1 MRNTKLSA
9 VLRASTEDHSTHSDE
24 ISVIEHQVEGLS
36 YQVYRNI
43 TENPSPQDIVED
55 IQQADAAIAAVE
67 VIEDLTKDPE
77 NTAALEAAT
86 VAWNVLCMTQGAN
99 PNVVSVESHALQDTV
114 QRMYAAS
121 VESISKDAVKMS
133 KRFDTSSKSIADA
146 KGMLS
151 KIAREVR
158 SSAAALDG
166 NPIQMNMEGF
176 YSFMSRDHVPVAN
189 LLTALKEEERNVDIL
204 VDVLRQLSD
213 EITRVSKEMQRLDP
227 AKDGLTGCLRLID
240 SIQYDKIYAKA
251 MSLSLLNSGET
262 SIETEY
268 PFDTPMFATR
278 YYNNTDGSGL
288 GAKGWLKVG
297 GLGALSALLAVGL
310 STVTPAA
317 GIIGGAGLGM
327 ITAAS
332 YITNKQSAQ
341 GKNTPLVTDAKELI
355 ECMESAA
362 RILDKAGDV
371 RRRLNDSTIAIKA
384 MSRVGETF
392 AKYAKD
398 NDKSWQDVTDTGL
411 RIAATVA
418 TAVLADGKHSQN
430 FMGGESVPPVL
441 AEFRQKVE
449 GCELAHYYM
458 VDVVQTH
465 VQIVGMGTLRFGSA
479 VLHAVGKGKV

>member
-9 VLRASTEDHSTHSDE
+9 VLRASAEDHSIHSDE

-43 TENPSPQDIVED
+43 TENPSPQDIIED

-77 NTAALEAAT
+77 NTAALEAAAI
-86 VAWNVLCMTQGAN
+86 AWNVMCMTQGAN
-99 PNVVSVESHALQDTV
+99 PNIVSVESHALQDTV

-121 VESISKDAVKMS
+121 VESISKDAAKLAN
-133 KRFDTSSKSIADA
+133 RFNTSSKSIADA

-176 YSFMSRDHVPVAN
+176 YSFMSRDHEPVAN

-204 VDVLRQLSD
+204 LDVLKQLSD
-213 EITRVSKEMQRLDP
+213 EITKVSKEMQRLDP

-240 SIQYDKIYAKA
+240 SIPYDKIYAKA

-262 SIETEY
+262 SLETVGS
-268 PFDTPMFATR
+268 FDVPMLGS
-278 YYNNTDGSGL
+278 YYYHNTDGSGI

-310 STVTPAA
+310 STVNPAA
-317 GIIGGAGLGM
+317 GVIGGVGAGM

-332 YITNKQSAQ
+332 YITTKQAAQ
-341 GKNTPLVTDAKELI
+341 GKNTPLVTNAKELA
-355 ECMESAA
+355 ECMETAS
-362 RILDKAGDV
+362 RILDKAVDV
-371 RRRLNDSTIAIKA
+371 KRRLSENTVAITA

-398 NDKSWQDVTDTGL
+398 NEKSWKDVTDTGL

-418 TAVLADGKHSQN
+418 TAVLANGKHSQN
-430 FMGGESVPPVL
+430 FMDPESVPPVL
-441 AEFRQKVE
+441 AEFLQKVE
-449 GCELAHYYM
+449 GCELAYHCTM
-458 VDVVQTH
+458 DVVQTH